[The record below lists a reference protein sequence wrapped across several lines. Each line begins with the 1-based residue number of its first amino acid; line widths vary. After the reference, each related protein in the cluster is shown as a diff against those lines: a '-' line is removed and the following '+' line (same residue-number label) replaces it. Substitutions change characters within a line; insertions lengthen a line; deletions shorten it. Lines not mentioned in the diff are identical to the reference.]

1 MLIGNVLAV
10 VATVFTAAI
19 ALLCTMVLT
28 SLLFPARS
36 ARAATEVEAH
46 PWKCALTGLLL
57 GGAFF
62 LVGTV
67 LFQIPN
73 PVTRFLGVLVYLAF
87 VLVACA
93 GSGGLARLV
102 AARITSR
109 DRSDPP
115 LWAVAVG
122 ASLVVGSSLLPLVG
136 WALLA
141 PLILVCSLGAGFRS
155 GRRSKTVVPIVG
167 AEAS

>member
-1 MLIGNVLAV
+1 MLIGNVLAA

-36 ARAATEVEAH
+36 ARAAKEVEAH
-46 PWKCALTGLLL
+46 PWKCALTGLVL

-73 PVTRFLGVLVYLAF
+73 PVTRTLGVLVYLVF

-102 AARITSR
+102 ASRIDARNS
-109 DRSDPP
+109 SEAP

-122 ASLVVGSSLLPLVG
+122 AALVVGSSLLPVVG

-141 PLILVCSLGAGFRS
+141 PLILVVSLGAGLRS
-155 GRRSKTVVPIVG
+155 GRKDRAPVPIVG